1 MNKILI
7 VGLGSIG
14 RRHTD
19 NFSKHC
25 KNIDIVDINPERID
39 QAKKE
44 YNIHRAF
51 TNYEEALEKNIYD
64 FVAITTPP
72 FTLANSKAFSSKKFS
87 SFY

>member
-19 NFSKHC
+19 NFSKYC
-25 KNIDIVDINPERID
+25 KFIDIVDINPERIN

-44 YNIHRAF
+44 YNINESF
-51 TNYEEALEKNIYD
+51 SSYEEALEKNIYD

-72 FTLANSKAFSSKKFS
+72 NLH
-87 SFY
+87 